1 MTGEPPF
8 GAMRPSPAQERARA
22 SAQHLPASYAG
33 RKLASLLL
41 GLAGGRQ
48 KRAFDVDIFRG
59 QKARLHPFDNICE
72 KRVYLTPQLW
82 DPQERA
88 FLSQHIA
95 SLASPDFFFADI
107 GANVGLYTLFARGEA
122 LHAGKAFRAICVE
135 PDPEMRAR
143 LMQNVAFSDAQGEVA
158 ILPFAAT
165 AAPARLRFSI
175 NRESRGMSHIAP
187 DGEIEVEGRS
197 LLSLLESAP
206 RIDAMKIDIE
216 GHEYAALAAFFANA
230 PRTLWPR
237 LLMMETSHEDNDRSA
252 SRLASGAGYRPALNT
267 GLNTLFL
274 LG

>member
-8 GAMRPSPAQERARA
+8 GALRPSPAQERARA
-22 SAQHLPASYAG
+22 LAHQLPTNYAG
-33 RKLASLLL
+33 RKLASLFL

-48 KRAFDVDIFRG
+48 KRAFDVEIFRG

-88 FLSQHIA
+88 FLSQYIA
-95 SLASPDFFFADI
+95 SLTSPDFFFADI

-122 LHAGKAFRAICVE
+122 VLTGKAFRAICVE

-143 LMQNVAFSDAQGEVA
+143 LMQNVAFSDAQGEVTV
-158 ILPFAAT
+158 LPFAAT
-165 AAPARLRFSI
+165 QTPARLRFSI

-187 DGEIEVEGRS
+187 DGEMEVEGRP
-197 LLSLLESAP
+197 LLSLLEGAP

-216 GHEYAALAAFFANA
+216 GHEHAALAAFFASA
-230 PRTLWPR
+230 PRALWPR
-237 LLMMETSHEDNDRSA
+237 LLMMETSHEDNE
-252 SRLASGAGYRPALNT
+252 
-267 GLNTLFL
+267 
-274 LG
+274 